1 MHLLQQVAS
10 GRAGG
15 RDSGG
20 GLTGTKLCVLG
31 NFCGVVLSLQQP
43 THTGGVGGHPVIQC
57 DDDDDDDVP
66 PQPRHKPDVFSEDHA
81 VVMATS
87 CVLGNGLN
95 TARLGGGKK
104 KGKRK
109 CQQEELTWESQAEA
123 DPKTCPPEVRLT
135 SWTLHVQE

>member
-20 GLTGTKLCVLG
+20 ADWDKAVCFGGFFFVLFFHYS
-31 NFCGVVLSLQQP
+31 NP
-43 THTGGVGGHPVIQC
+43 HTGGVGGHPVIQC
-57 DDDDDDDVP
+57 DDDDDDV
-66 PQPRHKPDVFSEDHA
+66 PQPRHKRDVFSEDHA
-81 VVMATS
+81 VVMATG

-104 KGKRK
+104 REKENANR
-109 CQQEELTWESQAEA
+109 
-123 DPKTCPPEVRLT
+123 RN
-135 SWTLHVQE
+135 